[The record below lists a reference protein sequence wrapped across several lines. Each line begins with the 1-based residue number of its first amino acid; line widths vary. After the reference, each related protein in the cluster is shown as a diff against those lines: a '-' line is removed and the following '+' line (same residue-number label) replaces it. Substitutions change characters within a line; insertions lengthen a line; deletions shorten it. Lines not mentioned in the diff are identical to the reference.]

1 MDGRRRASVRSLAV
15 AVAVGRVLPAC
26 STGEPDGPAV
36 APTASPAALA
46 PDSTAGQPDSH
57 ADDAG
62 ADATADAMTDA
73 TTASV
78 DEDDA
83 GSATDATDPTEA
95 PDWADAPA
103 SFLAA
108 QSVIQTSCTFVRCH
122 GGPFMLAAGLWF
134 DPYGSI
140 RGPLVNVPACEYDR
154 MMRVAPGDPANSWMV
169 VKLTASQD
177 PVTHAILFSPEAGWA
192 PVASCGLDPGDAGGR
207 FGIRMPETDNYQLDP
222 TSLAQL
228 IDWIEAGAP
237 GPN

>member
-1 MDGRRRASVRSLAV
+1 M
-15 AVAVGRVLPAC
+15 AVGGSLSAC
-26 STGEPDGPAV
+26 STGEPDA
-36 APTASPAALA
+36 PAADPTSHRDAFA
-46 PDSTAGQPDSH
+46 PDSTAGQASSS

-62 ADATADAMTDA
+62 ADATSDAA
-73 TTASV
+73 TASLDG
-78 DEDDA
+78 DEEDA
-83 GSATDATDPTEA
+83 GSATDPTDA
-95 PDWADAPA
+95 GGWADAPA

-154 MMRVAPGDPANSWMV
+154 MMRVTPGDPANSWMV
-169 VKLTASQD
+169 VKLTALQD
-177 PVTHAILFSPEAGWA
+177 PVTHAIEFSPEAGWA

-207 FGIRMPETDNYQLDP
+207 FGLRMPETDNYQLDP